1 MNARL
6 ISCIIP
12 AYNAARH
19 LPQLA
24 EGVFW
29 SGSV

>member
-1 MNARL
+1 MSSFS